1 MRYARQSLVSA
12 TLLILACGP
21 LSAADNP
28 AKILAA
34 WGPVDSA
41 PARSDPAESDSSSEK
56 SLRAGIRA
64 YVTGDF
70 KLAVPLLGVAL
81 QGSLSIDQA
90 ARALFYRGLAY
101 RKQGMPGR
109 ALSDL
114 TRALQQPDGLSA
126 AERSDAE
133 ENRVAAS
140 QEAGLPS
147 VDSVVVSRVA
157 TESVQEPA
165 VALPVSAP
173 AATPAASK
181 STVTGSVAPAPAPV
195 ESKWKVIG
203 TAAPAVE
210 TPQAGSS
217 WSDAVQV
224 TMAELPPPTPVATV
238 SVATVS
244 APEVPAG
251 PPKDFHLQIAT
262 VGSRSE
268 AFALSVRLTSQYGSE
283 FGRRRLVVSEMQGEN
298 QARAYRVRLGP
309 YANAEEPQRVCDSLH
324 AGGYECLV
332 E

>member
-1 MRYARQSLVSA
+1 MRYAHQSLVSA

-34 WGPVDSA
+34 WGPVESA
-41 PARSDPAESDSSSEK
+41 PARADPAESDSSSEK

-81 QGSLSIDQA
+81 QGSLSSDQA

-133 ENRVAAS
+133 ENRIAAS

-157 TESVQEPA
+157 TESVQEPLA
-165 VALPVSAP
+165 ALPVSAP
-173 AATPAASK
+173 AAVPAAGK
-181 STVTGSVAPAPAPV
+181 ATVTGSVAPAPAPV

-203 TAAPAVE
+203 TVAPAVE

-217 WSDAVQV
+217 WNDTVQV
-224 TMAELPPPTPVATV
+224 KLAELPPPTPVATV
-238 SVATVS
+238 AVA
-244 APEVPAG
+244 EVPVG

-262 VGSRSE
+262 VGSRAE

-309 YANAEEPQRVCDSLH
+309 YANPEEPQRVCDSLH

>member
-1 MRYARQSLVSA
+1 MRYALHGLVA
-12 TLLILACGP
+12 AALLIFASGP

-41 PARSDPAESDSSSEK
+41 PAGPDPAESDSSSEK

-81 QGSLSIDQA
+81 QGSLSSDQA

-114 TRALQQPDGLSA
+114 TRALQQADGLSA

-133 ENRVAAS
+133 ENRIAAS

-147 VDSVVVSRVA
+147 VDSVVVPRVA
-157 TESVQEPA
+157 TESVQEPVA
-165 VALPVSAP
+165 ALPVSAP

-181 STVTGSVAPAPAPV
+181 STVTGSVAPA
-195 ESKWKVIG
+195 
-203 TAAPAVE
+203 VE
-210 TPQAGSS
+210 TQPIGSN
-217 WSDAVQV
+217 WSDTAQV

-238 SVATVS
+238 PVAE
-244 APEVPAG
+244 APVG

-262 VGSRSE
+262 VSSRSE

>member
-1 MRYARQSLVSA
+1 MRYALHGLVA
-12 TLLILACGP
+12 AALLIFASGP

-41 PARSDPAESDSSSEK
+41 PARSEPAESDSSSET

-70 KLAVPLLGVAL
+70 KLALTLLGVAL
-81 QGSLSIDQA
+81 QGTLSSDQA

-133 ENRVAAS
+133 ENRIAAS

-147 VDSVVVSRVA
+147 VESVVVPRVA
-157 TESVQEPA
+157 RDSVQES
-165 VALPVSAP
+165 VAPLPISAP
-173 AATPAASK
+173 VPVESK
-181 STVTGSVAPAPAPV
+181 LTVTGSVVPL
-195 ESKWKVIG
+195 
-203 TAAPAVE
+203 VE
-210 TPQAGSS
+210 TQPIGSS
-217 WSDAVQV
+217 WSDTAQV

-238 SVATVS
+238 PVAE
-244 APEVPAG
+244 APAG

-262 VGSRSE
+262 VSSRSE

>member
-1 MRYARQSLVSA
+1 MRYAHQSLVSA
-12 TLLILACGP
+12 ALLILTCGP
-21 LSAADNP
+21 LSAADDP
-28 AKILAA
+28 AKMLAA
-34 WGPVDSA
+34 WDPVDAAPVRSA
-41 PARSDPAESDSSSEK
+41 PAESDQSSEK

-70 KLAVPLLGVAL
+70 KLAVTLLGVAL
-81 QGSLSIDQA
+81 QGSLSSDHG

-101 RKQGMPGR
+101 RKQGVPGR

-133 ENRVAAS
+133 ENRIAAS

-147 VDSVVVSRVA
+147 VESVVVPRVA
-157 TESVQEPA
+157 TESVQEPVA
-165 VALPVSAP
+165 ALPVSAP
-173 AATPAASK
+173 APVPAASK
-181 STVTGSVAPAPAPV
+181 STVTGSVAPA
-195 ESKWKVIG
+195 
-203 TAAPAVE
+203 VE
-210 TPQAGSS
+210 TPQVSSS
-217 WSDAVQV
+217 WSDTVQV
-224 TMAELPPPTPVATV
+224 TLAELPPPTPVATV
-238 SVATVS
+238 SVAE
-244 APEVPAG
+244 APAG

-262 VGSRSE
+262 VSSRSE
-268 AFALSVRLTSQYGSE
+268 AFALSVRLTSQYGGE
-283 FGRRRLVVSEMQGEN
+283 FGRRRLVVSEMQDEN

>member
-1 MRYARQSLVSA
+1 
-12 TLLILACGP
+12 
-21 LSAADNP
+21 
-28 AKILAA
+28 
-34 WGPVDSA
+34 VDAA
-41 PARSDPAESDSSSEK
+41 PAPSKPDESDSSSEK

-81 QGSLSIDQA
+81 QGSLSSDQA

-133 ENRVAAS
+133 ENRIAAS

-157 TESVQEPA
+157 TEGVQEPVA
-165 VALPVSAP
+165 ALPISAP
-173 AATPAASK
+173 VAMPSASK
-181 STVTGSVAPAPAPV
+181 AMVTGSVAPAPVPT
-195 ESKWKVIG
+195 ESKAIVTGWV
-203 TAAPAVE
+203 TPAVE
-210 TPQAGSS
+210 TPQPGTN
-217 WSDAVQV
+217 WSDTVQV
-224 TMAELPPPTPVATV
+224 TLAELPPPTPVATV
-238 SVATVS
+238 PVATVS

-251 PPKDFHLQIAT
+251 PPKDFNLQIAT
-262 VGSRSE
+262 VNSRSE

-283 FGRRRLVVSEMQGEN
+283 FGRRRLVVSEVQGEN

-309 YANAEEPQRVCDSLH
+309 YANPEEPQRVCDSLH

>member
-1 MRYARQSLVSA
+1 VAA
-12 TLLILACGP
+12 ALLIFANGP

-41 PARSDPAESDSSSEK
+41 PTRSEPAESDSSSEK

-70 KLAVPLLGVAL
+70 KLALTLLGVAL
-81 QGSLSIDQA
+81 QGTLSSDQV

-133 ENRVAAS
+133 ENRIAAS

-147 VDSVVVSRVA
+147 VESVVVPRVA
-157 TESVQEPA
+157 RDSVQES
-165 VALPVSAP
+165 VAPLPISAP
-173 AATPAASK
+173 VPVESK
-181 STVTGSVAPAPAPV
+181 LTVTGSVAPL
-195 ESKWKVIG
+195 
-203 TAAPAVE
+203 VE
-210 TPQAGSS
+210 TQPIGLS
-217 WSDAVQV
+217 WNDTVQV
-224 TMAELPPPTPVATV
+224 KLAELPPPTPVATV
-238 SVATVS
+238 PVATVS

>member
-1 MRYARQSLVSA
+1 MRYALHGLVA
-12 TLLILACGP
+12 AALLIFASGP

-41 PARSDPAESDSSSEK
+41 PTRSEPAESDSSSETA
-56 SLRAGIRA
+56 LRAGIRA

-70 KLAVPLLGVAL
+70 KLALTLLGVAL
-81 QGSLSIDQA
+81 QGTLSSDQV

-133 ENRVAAS
+133 ENRIAAS

-147 VDSVVVSRVA
+147 VESVVVPRVA
-157 TESVQEPA
+157 RDSVQES
-165 VALPVSAP
+165 VAPLPISAP
-173 AATPAASK
+173 VPVESK
-181 STVTGSVAPAPAPV
+181 LTVTGSVAPL
-195 ESKWKVIG
+195 
-203 TAAPAVE
+203 VE
-210 TPQAGSS
+210 TQPIGSS
-217 WSDAVQV
+217 WSDTAQV

-238 SVATVS
+238 PVAE
-244 APEVPAG
+244 APAG

>member
-1 MRYARQSLVSA
+1 MRYALHGLVA
-12 TLLILACGP
+12 AALLIFASGP

-41 PARSDPAESDSSSEK
+41 PAGPDPAESDSSSEK

-81 QGSLSIDQA
+81 QGSLSSDQA

-114 TRALQQPDGLSA
+114 TRALQQADGLSA

-133 ENRVAAS
+133 ENRIAAS

-147 VDSVVVSRVA
+147 VDSVVVPRVA
-157 TESVQEPA
+157 TESVQEPVA
-165 VALPVSAP
+165 ALPVSAP

-181 STVTGSVAPAPAPV
+181 STVTGSVAPAPV
-195 ESKWKVIG
+195 ESKLTVTG
-203 TAAPAVE
+203 SVAPAVE
-210 TPQAGSS
+210 TQPIGSN
-217 WSDAVQV
+217 WSDTAQV

-238 SVATVS
+238 PVAE
-244 APEVPAG
+244 APVG

-262 VGSRSE
+262 VSSRSE